1 MKLQRNLFKNNF
13 GRKKFFNLIF
23 LIPTRKVLT
32 KISEKHLKEGHRQIV
47 FPAFDYLSNEI
58 TLDGIF
64 EKKELDTFF
73 TWLKHLGVST
83 QESIAIDIGANIGN
97 HSLYFSDYYR
107 QVYSFEPSKKIFKV
121 LSLNSDL
128 VTNIDCFNFGCSN
141 KDSFALLSSIS
152 TNKGGSYITD
162 EEKEGETEKIEV
174 KALDKVLP
182 EIEKVG
188 LIKID
193 VEGHEFKALQGAEK
207 TIRNNMP
214 IILFEQHEYDFTNNS
229 SPSIE
234 FLKKVGYK
242 KYAVLRKFPRV
253 KGNFFKQLLINPL
266 LVLIFG
272 DQTRIELVRNI
283 VPDFYEFI
291 VALPDWFPLENSP
304 S

>member
-1 MKLQRNLFKNNF
+1 
-13 GRKKFFNLIF
+13 
-23 LIPTRKVLT
+23 
-32 KISEKHLKEGHRQIV
+32 S
-47 FPAFDYLSNEI
+47 S
-58 TLDGIF
+58 
-64 EKKELDTFF
+64 
-73 TWLKHLGVST
+73 
-83 QESIAIDIGANIGN
+83 
-97 HSLYFSDYYR
+97 
-107 QVYSFEPSKKIFKV
+107 
-121 LSLNSDL
+121 
-128 VTNIDCFNFGCSN
+128 
-141 KDSFALLSSIS
+141 ALLSFTN
-152 TNKGGSYITD
+152 TNKGGSYITE
-162 EEKEGETEKIEV
+162 EEKQGETEKIEV

-193 VEGHEFKALQGAEK
+193 VEGYEFKVLQGAEK

-214 IILFEQHEYDFTNNS
+214 IILFEQHEYDFTNS
-229 SPSIE
+229 TSPSIE

-291 VALPDWFPLENSP
+291 VALPDWLPLENSP